1 MLLLSW
7 SQGSFFLP
15 SLLSGVMYC
24 VLSISP
30 FTERR
35 GEEAV
40 LPFSLPFYH
49 CGAGIQAPKG
59 WSWLLFQ
66 LNCVGSVSSL
76 V

>member
-1 MLLLSW
+1 
-7 SQGSFFLP
+7 
-15 SLLSGVMYC
+15 MYR

-59 WSWLLFQ
+59 WSWLVFQ